1 MGTPT
6 VDQVVKGY
14 IKLRDKKNDMKK
26 DQVEELRPINEKM
39 ALLEGWLQR
48 DLMSRGVESQKT
60 AEGTAFLST
69 TSAAVVKDRDA
80 FLEFVKENEMWDL
93 LENRVSKTVVRDHLE
108 DTGEVIPGVNY
119 QETKVVRIRR

>member
-14 IKLRDKKNDMKK
+14 ITLRDKKNKMKK
-26 DQVEELRPINEKM
+26 DQAEELRPINEKM
-39 ALLEGWLQR
+39 LLLEGWLQR

-80 FLEFVKENEMWDL
+80 FLDYVRENKMWDL
-93 LENRVSKTVVRDHLE
+93 IENRVSKTVVRDHLE
-108 DTGEVIPGVNY
+108 DTGEIIPGVNY